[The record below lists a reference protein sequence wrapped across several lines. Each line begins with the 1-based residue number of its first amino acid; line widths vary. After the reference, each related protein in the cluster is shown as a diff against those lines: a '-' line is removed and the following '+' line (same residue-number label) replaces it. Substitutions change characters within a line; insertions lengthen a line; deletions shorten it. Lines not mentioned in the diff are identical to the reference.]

1 MRLRSY
7 KCLKFEVPSS
17 GAKAPNQV
25 RDASTMADKKVVRFR
40 LADNLA
46 QTHAGFI
53 QKRLFGF
60 LVIPLAIELSLANDN

>member
-1 MRLRSY
+1 
-7 KCLKFEVPSS
+7 
-17 GAKAPNQV
+17 
-25 RDASTMADKKVVRFR
+25 MADKKVVRFR

-60 LVIPLAIELSLANDN
+60 LVIPLAIELSLANDNCSGVFSLFLRNIYRLVTNSSLIIP